1 MLVSNDDK
9 SGSFANMRKERS
21 TPLKVIYTL
30 VFLWVI
36 LSLLAFSFM
45 DEKSVL
51 RLTMEDG
58 VVESAGAVF
67 FLLASI
73 VFMISFLRSRPGN
86 DFFMW
91 KTKRNLFFLV
101 LSLLFF
107 VACGEEISWGQRML
121 SIRAP
126 EYFQSHNIQKE
137 INIHN
142 LQPFHR
148 LDDKGEEKG
157 FVSLLLNI
165 DRLFSAF
172 WFSYVVLIPLGEKC
186 SRKVSGC
193 LRKINVPVPP
203 LEIGFLFVVNF
214 AMEKFMEHWYK
225 ADFSQP
231 LTEIKETNFA
241 LLFLLLGCYFF
252 WCQKKGSERTFSVS

>member
-1 MLVSNDDK
+1 MGHDK
-9 SGSFANMRKERS
+9 SGSSANMRKEKS
-21 TPLKVIYTL
+21 TPLKLIYIL
-30 VFLWVI
+30 VFLWLI
-36 LSLLAFSFM
+36 LSLLVFSFM
-45 DEKSVL
+45 GEKSVL
-51 RLTMEDG
+51 CLTAEDG

-73 VFMISFLRSRPGN
+73 VFMINFLKSKPGN
-86 DFFMW
+86 DFFIW
-91 KTKRNLFFLV
+91 KTKRNLFFLM
-101 LSLLFF
+101 LSILFF
-107 VACGEEISWGQRML
+107 VAFGEEISWGQRIL
-121 SIRAP
+121 SIRTP

-137 INIHN
+137 INIRN
-142 LQPFHR
+142 LRPFHR

-157 FVSLLLNI
+157 FVSLLMNI
-165 DRLFSAF
+165 DKLFSMF

-225 ADFSQP
+225 ADFPQP
-231 LTEIKETNFA
+231 LTETKETNFA
-241 LLFLLLGCYFF
+241 LLFLLLGCYFV
-252 WCQKKGSERTFSVS
+252 WNHKKKLRAFS